1 MTCASPIFLIVIN
14 MLTAL
19 FTLNI
24 RERFQGYKPSKW
36 LVLSLRTISVKP
48 PHNMC
53 SAPHTDKEREK
64 RFVMTLIPCDEKSI
78 LIRNVFNVQTIP

>member
-48 PHNMC
+48 PHNVC
-53 SAPHTDKEREK
+53 SAPNTDKERK
-64 RFVMTLIPCDEKSI
+64 SFIMTLIPCGEKSI
-78 LIRNVFNVQTIP
+78 LIRYIFNEQTIP